1 MTKRLLTGRR
11 SALNIAAICLGLLAA
26 VGMFCWPL
34 FASREI
40 AQQSGLAQAGFTLL
54 MPALVAL
61 VLVQVT
67 NGRLDSR
74 RLAVLGVLAALA
86 SVIRMLG
93 AGTAGIETIFF
104 LILIGG
110 FVFGADFGFLLGST
124 SLLTSALFTG
134 GFGPWLPFQM
144 VAAGLVGLG
153 AGLLPKTL
161 NPRVTLGAY
170 AIVSSFVYGG
180 LMTMWNWPFI
190 AGTETSFGWVAG
202 GGPLLNLQH
211 FVTYE
216 LFTGGLL
223 WDSGR
228 AATTAILIW
237 LTAPA
242 LIATLNRAATRAGFE
257 R

>member
-1 MTKRLLTGRR
+1 MRTDSKFWRILGGVTGLMAVAA
-11 SALNIAAICLGLLAA
+11 ALS
-26 VGMFCWPL
+26 MFCWPL
-34 FASREI
+34 FAGTALASQ
-40 AQQSGLAQAGFTLL
+40 AGLAQAGFTLL
-54 MPALVAL
+54 MPVILALIL
-61 VLVQVT
+61 IQLS

-93 AGTAGIETIFF
+93 AGTAGIETVFF
-104 LILIGG
+104 IIVIGG
-110 FVFGADFGFLLGST
+110 FVFGGDFGFLLGALA
-124 SLLTSALFTG
+124 LLASALFTG

-153 AGLLPKTL
+153 AGILPKARE
-161 NPRVTLGAY
+161 PRWALGAY
-170 AIVSSFVYGG
+170 SLVSSFVYGG
-180 LMTMWNWPFI
+180 LMTMWNWPFV
-190 AGTETSFGWVAG
+190 AGTETSFGFVPG
-202 GGPLLNLQH
+202 GGPLVNLQH

-223 WDSGR
+223 WDAGR
-228 AATTAILIW
+228 AATTFVLIW

-242 LIATLNRAATRAGFE
+242 LIATLNRAATRAGFK